1 MQKVSLAM
9 QYQIMMK
16 ALRIVEMDKNFKL
29 KKSIFPVLHLIPHLM
44 VLSLGKKIKISILN
58 ICLQYFTGCPS
69 QCNKASR
76 RDKYKLERKK

>member
-16 ALRIVEMDKNFKL
+16 ALRIVEIDKNFTL

-44 VLSLGKKIKISILN
+44 VLSLGKKIKSPSSIFVFSILLDVPISVIRQVEEIN
-58 ICLQYFTGCPS
+58 I
-69 QCNKASR
+69 NWK
-76 RDKYKLERKK
+76 ERS

>member
-16 ALRIVEMDKNFKL
+16 ALRIVEINKNFKL

-44 VLSLGKKIKISILN
+44 VLSLGKKIKS
-58 ICLQYFTGCPS
+58 PS
-69 QCNKASR
+69 TVLAS
-76 RDKYKLERKK
+76 KPWGHPLLPPSPPAFNLSQHQGLFQ